1 VFLDAAVA
9 AGHPFTADFNGEVAE
24 GAGWHDLSITG
35 GSRQSTAAAYLHPV
49 RRDRRNLTVAT
60 GARAR
65 RLLIRDSRCV
75 GVEYDLSGETVSA
88 YADGEVI
95 LSAGAVDSP
104 RLLLL
109 SGVGAADE
117 LAEAGVAVT
126 HDLPGVGRNLH
137 DHPLCSVVYEATQP
151 IPPGATNHAEV
162 SMLWRSDASLPGP
175 DMQLMFIH
183 LPFHPPALQAPANS
197 FTLGIATVPE
207 ARGSVRLAGPD
218 PSAAPLIDPNY
229 LGAEADV
236 RRLRDGIEVARQIAA
251 AAPFDG
257 WRGREVLPVDLDVRA
272 CTGTYYHPVGTCAM
286 GSGPDAVVGPDLR
299 VHGLDGLR
307 VADASVMPT
316 VVCVN
321 TNAATIMIGEK
332 AADLVR
338 GLTEGA

>member
-1 VFLDAAVA
+1 VLR
-9 AGHPFTADFNGEVAE
+9 
-24 GAGWHDLSITG
+24 G
-35 GSRQSTAAAYLHPV
+35 G
-49 RRDRRNLTVAT
+49 
-60 GARAR
+60 
-65 RLLIRDSRCV
+65 RCA
-75 GVEYDLSGETVSA
+75 GVEYESGGEVLTA

-104 RLLLL
+104 RLLML
-109 SGVGAADE
+109 SGVGAAADLE
-117 LAEAGVAVT
+117 EAGVEVT

-137 DHPLCSVVYEATQP
+137 DHPLCSVVFEAERP
-151 IPPGATNHAEV
+151 IPPGTANHAEV
-162 SMLWRSDASLPGP
+162 SMLWRSDPSRPGP

-183 LPFHPPALQAPANS
+183 LPFHPPALAAPENS
-197 FTLGIATVPE
+197 FTFGIATVPE

-218 PSAAPLIDPNY
+218 PAAPPRIDPNY

-251 AAPFDG
+251 TAPFDG
-257 WRGREVLPVDLDVRA
+257 WRGREVLPGDLDLRA

-286 GSGPDAVVGPDLR
+286 GSVVGPDLR
-299 VHGLDGLR
+299 VYGLDGLR

-338 GLTEGA
+338 GIQGA